1 MKNLLILSFML
12 ISFLSRSQSGL
23 DQDKKEIENVLFE
36 MFEGMRTGDSARVSK
51 VFIKEALFFT
61 SKKNKQGVQVT
72 EKGSLEY
79 FLKAIGTP
87 HEQIWNEKLFNTT
100 IESEG
105 GIAQVW
111 TDYNFF
117 IDDRFSHCGVD
128 AFQLIKQ
135 DGQWKIVSIIDT
147 RQIEGCSPN
156 SK

>member
-1 MKNLLILSFML
+1 ML
-12 ISFLSRSQSGL
+12 VSFLSLSQSNL
-23 DQDKKEIENVLFE
+23 DQEKKEIEYVLLE
-36 MFEGMRTGDSARVSK
+36 MFDGMRTGDSARVSK

-61 SKKNKQGVQVT
+61 SKKSKEGLQVT
-72 EKGSLEY
+72 EKGSLKD

-87 HEQIWNEKLFNTT
+87 HEQVWDEKLFNTY
-100 IESEG
+100 IQSEG

-111 TDYNFF
+111 TGYNFF

-135 DGQWKIVSIIDT
+135 NGHWKIVSIIDT

-156 SK
+156 SE